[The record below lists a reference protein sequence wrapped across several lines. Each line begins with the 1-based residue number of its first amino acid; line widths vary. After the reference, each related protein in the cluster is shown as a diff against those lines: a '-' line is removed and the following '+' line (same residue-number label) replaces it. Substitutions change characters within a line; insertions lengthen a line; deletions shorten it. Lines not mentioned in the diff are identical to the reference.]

1 MISAIGFYQMK
12 EEQGFE
18 ELVKGYLD
26 YSKTQE
32 DLDTAAKALRAKFW
46 QLQKPFGVVNVGDF
60 TFYDNVWDLLS
71 LLGAKNEAQKACSSV
86 KSYHQAKVL
95 NNEHLAKHR
104 WLDSEF
110 FVIKPEFNEA
120 ASYELNTK
128 ELFSHYNEAK
138 ALGYKVKFTL
148 FGVFSPLFFAKL
160 ASDDEK
166 AAFKKFKSSYFNL
179 IEAIA
184 QLEKGVEIDF
194 NELAFSAARDE
205 KMTQTLRCTL
215 GMPAVE
221 CIYDR
226 FEKKGVRVCVN
237 TFEYNEDLLRI
248 LLTTSVSGVGFDAN
262 KTPTNELL
270 EALGKSGKNV
280 KLGII
285 GFENLSKNDLNSAKK
300 SLNLDENSLNFDKKL
315 ELLKHYLQFIPKER
329 LILSLSNRLLQSD
342 FAYIK
347 AHSDFAEYDEFINAK
362 ISELIALENVFK
374 SL

>member
-1 MISAIGFYQMK
+1 M
-12 EEQGFE
+12 
-18 ELVKGYLD
+18 
-26 YSKTQE
+26 
-32 DLDTAAKALRAKFW
+32 
-46 QLQKPFGVVNVGDF
+46 
-60 TFYDNVWDLLS
+60 
-71 LLGAKNEAQKACSSV
+71 
-86 KSYHQAKVL
+86 
-95 NNEHLAKHR
+95 
-104 WLDSEF
+104 
-110 FVIKPEFNEA
+110 
-120 ASYELNTK
+120 
-128 ELFSHYNEAK
+128 
-138 ALGYKVKFTL
+138 
-148 FGVFSPLFFAKL
+148 
-160 ASDDEK
+160 
-166 AAFKKFKSSYFNL
+166 
-179 IEAIA
+179 
-184 QLEKGVEIDF
+184 EIDF
-194 NELAFSAARDE
+194 NELAFSAPLHE

-285 GFENLSKNDLNSAKK
+285 GLENLSKNDLNSAKK
-300 SLNLDENSLNFDKKL
+300 SLNFDKKL

-362 ISELIALENVFK
+362 LNELVELDKIFN